1 MTDIVERLALRGDGW
16 ASHEYKRQ
24 DLVRKLTVE
33 LIAEM
38 EQLNRSYARV
48 AELKATLKEMEQ

>member
-1 MTDIVERLALRGDGW
+1 MTDAVERLALRADGW
-16 ASHEYKRQ
+16 TSHEYKRQ
-24 DLVRKLTVE
+24 ETIRKLTVE

-48 AELKATLKEMEQ
+48 AELKATLKEMES